1 MQISLEKRY
10 RDNLSFLAFYTFS
23 KSIDQDSRDPQ
34 FNQPHNPF
42 DRSANRGLSAY
53 DVPHNFRQSFI
64 WDLPSLAGQNALM
77 RHVAGGWSLAG
88 IWTWQSGIPIRIRTG
103 RDRSLAGTNDDRPDL
118 VAGSNPFLPSDRPR
132 AEVIQEYFNTDAFV
146 LNPLGTFGTTPRNF
160 IHAPGD
166 FKVDVS
172 LQKEIYL
179 SERHRL
185 QFRAEFFNM
194 FNNVNLGSPQRTMV
208 NRRFGRITS
217 AGSPRII
224 QLGLKYVF

>member
-1 MQISLEKRY
+1 
-10 RDNLSFLAFYTFS
+10 
-23 KSIDQDSRDPQ
+23 
-34 FNQPHNPF
+34 
-42 DRSANRGLSAY
+42 
-53 DVPHNFRQSFI
+53 
-64 WDLPSLAGQNALM
+64 M

-88 IWTWQSGIPIRIRTG
+88 IWTWQSGNPIRIRTG

-118 VAGSNPFLPSDRPR
+118 LAGMSPFLPSDRPR
-132 AEVIQEYFNTDAFV
+132 AEVIQEYFNTDAFT
-146 LNPLGTFGTTPRNF
+146 LNPLGTFGTTPRNL

-172 LQKEIYL
+172 LQKQIHL
-179 SERHRL
+179 SEGHRL

-194 FNNVNLGSPQRTMV
+194 LNNVNLGSPQRTMV

-217 AGSPRII
+217 AGSPRIV